1 MKRSTFLRA
10 APLLLAGSCATTTAN
25 QPTRTSLTVGSH
37 TQTADQPHP
46 PNNYW
51 FATGDGSVVIDAHW
65 RLSTARTVLEKMR
78 AAGLSTPRYLILTHD
93 HTDHY
98 GGSPVLRRAGAA
110 VLASPLTRLSIKND
124 AYGFQ
129 RGRRELFGEDFP
141 ATPPVVDRT
150 VNDGE
155 ALRVGN
161 YTLRF
166 HDRPANEAT
175 TTTLVEVENTDA
187 LFVGDFV
194 YDRFYAIFDEGLNG
208 LYLWRQ
214 QLAAVRASFGEHTFY
229 PGHGTPRRGRD
240 IIDAQLRFLDFFG
253 AAAED
258 LLDRGQPVTD
268 AVVTR
273 VAAEARRAFP
283 DYRTVIGLEQPAM
296 VRQSLAWLVAEL
308 DRQVEG

>member
-46 PNNYW
+46 TNNYW

-194 YDRFYAIFDEGLNG
+194 YDWFYDNRFAVASWEPWLTFDGISAGKEITQPVFIVHSEKG
-208 LYLWRQ
+208 
-214 QLAAVRASFGEHTFY
+214 AVPQGAKAFY
-229 PGHGTPRRGRD
+229 D
-240 IIDAQLRFLDFFG
+240 QLRGDKNIKWLNQYTQQDLYFQPEAVT
-253 AAAED
+253 AAM
-258 LLDRGQPVTD
+258 D
-268 AVVTR
+268 AVG
-273 VAAEARRAFP
+273 
-283 DYRTVIGLEQPAM
+283 DYLKATVRG
-296 VRQSLAWLVAEL
+296 VK
-308 DRQVEG
+308 